1 MSERVLTITIGV
13 AAGIAWNLASLWCLS
28 RMLAAWLV
36 PPPARGGAITGLTFE
51 RRPESR
57 PATILRFQSAF
68 GGRWQVVG
76 WLLVK
81 FPLLYLLAFAL
92 LRGSSVSLVGFGA
105 GFSAVLVVMLAAFAL
120 RAQRRIAVPSNGR

>member
-13 AAGIAWNLASLWCLS
+13 VAGIAWNLASLWCLS
-28 RMLAAWLV
+28 RLLAAWLG
-36 PPPARGGAITGLTFE
+36 PSPSKRRAI
-51 RRPESR
+51 
-57 PATILRFQSAF
+57 
-68 GGRWQVVG
+68 G

-92 LRGSSVSLVGFGA
+92 VRGSSVSLIGFGA